1 LAANYSHNLRYSA
14 GLALLTIVTVFGG
27 YFLFSRVLYSPMA
40 NVYPFL
46 AFFVAGVTLL
56 VHIIMVRAVK
66 ERPQKFV
73 NLFMLANTAKLFGYL
88 TIMVIF
94 ALLKKDLAVPFVLS
108 FFCLYIIYT
117 FYDVTV
123 SNRYFRKS

>member
-1 LAANYSHNLRYSA
+1 MAANYSHNLRYSA

-27 YFLFSRVLYSPMA
+27 YFLFSQVLYSPMA
-40 NVYPFL
+40 NIYPFL
-46 AFFVAGVTLL
+46 TFFVAGVTLG

-66 ERPQKFV
+66 QRPQKFV

-108 FFCLYIIYT
+108 FFCLYVIYT

-123 SNRYFRKS
+123 SNNYFRKS